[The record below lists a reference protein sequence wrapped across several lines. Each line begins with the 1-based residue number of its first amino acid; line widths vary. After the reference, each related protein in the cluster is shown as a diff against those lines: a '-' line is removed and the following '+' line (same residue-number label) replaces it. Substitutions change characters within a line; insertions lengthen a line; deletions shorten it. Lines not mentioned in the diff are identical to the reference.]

1 MSQTVWAYPVEL
13 LEALAR
19 FGLAP
24 RFETPPRFVRD
35 QLSDLYRYEIRRLR
49 GRLLAGEFPKADYI
63 GHVIA
68 LRKTSTVDARKPHDN
83 SGVLSTWAAIQ
94 SPATNKSAAVATPE
108 IIAIWIDKTTW
119 PAALR

>member
-1 MSQTVWAYPVEL
+1 MSEPVWSYPPEL
-13 LEALAR
+13 AEALLR

-24 RFETPPRFVRD
+24 RPETPPRFVRD

-68 LRKTSTVDARKPHDN
+68 LRKKYWP
-83 SGVLSTWAAIQ
+83 LSLMPDQWESIC
-94 SPATNKSAAVATPE
+94 S
-108 IIAIWIDKTTW
+108 
-119 PAALR
+119 R